1 MTMSSKNYK
10 YAAFIFL
17 YLMNSLLSAQ
27 SYRTIYI
34 STNKSESS
42 IYINGKFIGQ
52 GEVKDIIQSNK
63 IILRIIEDEKIWGAR
78 EIIDSVYLSTSDSV
92 ISRSYFFK
100 DRIVVTSSPNDA
112 VVYNDDE
119 IIGYTPL
126 SLLPDAYNLSL
137 NKKYFKPYNLD
148 LDDTKSKT
156 NIELE
161 FIGEMEN
168 EKFINTNWFKIL
180 MGSAVALGATAAY
193 FKLKADKNYD
203 KYQETKDTI
212 YLDKTNRQ
220 DIYSGIA
227 LGLLQINFGVLV
239 YYFVFD

>member
-1 MTMSSKNYK
+1 MNS
-10 YAAFIFL
+10 FL
-17 YLMNSLLSAQ
+17 YAQ
-27 SYRTIYI
+27 NYRTIYI

-42 IYINGKFIGQ
+42 IYINGQFIGK
-52 GEVKDIIQSNK
+52 GEVKNEILTDK
-63 IILRIIEDEKIWGAR
+63 IVLRIVEDEKIWGAR
-78 EIIDSVYLSTSDSV
+78 EIIDSIYLSPNDSV
-92 ISRSYFFK
+92 VSKSYFFE
-100 DRIVVTSSPNDA
+100 DRILVTSSPDDAIVYSDDA
-112 VVYNDDE
+112 V
-119 IIGYTPL
+119 IGYTPL

-137 NKKYFKPYNLD
+137 KKKYFKHFILKLD
-148 LDDTKSKT
+148 ETKFNT
-156 NIELE
+156 NVELE
-161 FIGEMEN
+161 FIGEIEN
-168 EKFINTNWFKIL
+168 EKFINTNWFKVL

-203 KYQETKDTI
+203 KYQETKDKM